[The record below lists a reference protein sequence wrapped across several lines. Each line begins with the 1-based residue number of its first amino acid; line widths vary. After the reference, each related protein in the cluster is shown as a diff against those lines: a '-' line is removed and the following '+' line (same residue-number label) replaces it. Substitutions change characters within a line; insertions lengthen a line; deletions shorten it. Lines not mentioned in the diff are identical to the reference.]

1 MVLGLGLKSSKILS
15 HCTLLTLRISPV
27 QFVRRFAVIAAGI
40 GFHHARI
47 HREALALDEA
57 RDHAGC
63 NHALEDMTQDLAL
76 AEAAE
81 PVHRERRMV
90 GNLVVEIEL
99 AEPAVSKVQRHFLT
113 QPALMTN
120 AVAVTDQEPA

>member
-1 MVLGLGLKSSKILS
+1 M
-15 HCTLLTLRISPV
+15 
-27 QFVRRFAVIAAGI
+27 IAAGI

-47 HREALALDEA
+47 HRETLALDEA

-81 PVHRERRMV
+81 PVRRERRMV
-90 GNLVVEIEL
+90 RNLVVEIEL
-99 AEPAVSKVQRHFLT
+99 AKPAVSKVQCHFL
-113 QPALMTN
+113 A
-120 AVAVTDQEPA
+120 